1 MIAIAFALLG
11 PALPPPP
18 PPDEPSPSGE
28 VGEAAVGTEES
39 APADGE
45 PARESSEVVG
55 EPVNP
60 AATTDPPAA
69 SSSVSASGG
78 EKAPPS
84 SEAIARDSTVP
95 PKKPL
100 SRKDRWKRPGTK
112 QRFEFE
118 FKLGPYLP
126 EVDKNYNG
134 DGFGPY
140 ASIFGRTND
149 NGDVTGQP
157 LPPVMPVFSFEYQFV
172 YFGGPLG
179 VGLQAGFMRDRANA
193 PYLMA
198 RPGDDGTRSSADK
211 VTFGMVPLSIFFVYR
226 FELAADF
233 FRVPLVPYAKLGM
246 AYAFWWTKDGAGDIA
261 KNSMGEKG
269 HGGVLGWHLNP
280 GLMLRLDF
288 IEPGAAKKLDQATGI
303 NHTYIFGEFQLT
315 RLRNFGVG
323 DSIDLG
329 DKTFFGGL
337 AIEF

>member
-1 MIAIAFALLG
+1 MIAIAIALLG

-18 PPDEPSPSGE
+18 PPDEPSASGE
-28 VGEAAVGTEES
+28 VGEAAVGTDVPD
-39 APADGE
+39 APPTD
-45 PARESSEVVG
+45 ARESSEVVG

-60 AATTDPPAA
+60 AATMDAPDAPGTTT
-69 SSSVSASGG
+69 SAHR
-78 EKAPPS
+78 EKPPPS
-84 SEAIARDSTVP
+84 NEAIARDSTVP

-112 QRFEFE
+112 QRFAFE

-126 EVDKNYNG
+126 EVDKNY
-134 DGFGPY
+134 DGPGYGPY

-149 NGDVTGQP
+149 DGEVTGEP
-157 LPPVMPVFSFEYQFV
+157 LPPVMPVISFEYQFV
-172 YFGGPLG
+172 YLGGPLG

-193 PYLMA
+193 PYQEP

-211 VTFGMVPLSIFFVYR
+211 VTFGMVPLSVFFVYR

-261 KNSMGEKG
+261 KNSMGVKG

-288 IEPGAAKKLDQATGI
+288 IEPGSAKKLDQAVGI